1 MIPLLGGPGH
11 AIVNSFSGAMLV
23 AGGSGITYALS
34 TVQELITKSAES
46 ASRARVVEL
55 VWCITDP
62 GEPSLPPPYLRVF
75 ILGTLP
81 LTLLLQLRCSPSSR
95 YSAACSRKRKARKR
109 RCVFRCTT
117 PGRSRPT
124 RR

>member
-62 GEPSLPPPYLRVF
+62 GESSLPPPYLRVF
-75 ILGTLP
+75 I
-81 LTLLLQLRCSPSSR
+81 SSGH
-95 YSAACSRKRKARKR
+95 CH
-109 RCVFRCTT
+109 
-117 PGRSRPT
+117 
-124 RR
+124 